1 MGRIQKKGPGF
12 KKGFIKI
19 IFIGPGDVELFVFF
33 QTTIMLQKPVAE
45 CLERVTG
52 KMTQKLD
59 NIIAKLHE
67 IQVR

>member
-1 MGRIQKKGPGF
+1 MGRIQKRARI

-52 KMTQKLD
+52 KMNQKLD
-59 NIIAKLHE
+59 DIIAKLHE